1 MAIQTSKAVTEI
13 KVVNSGSKNVIAE
26 FNLKVTSYDDSD
38 QERTTIDSENTFE
51 LETEGRTTSSEG
63 WVAYGSVTQ
72 AKLEEWG
79 GEELAQ
85 WVSQTTGNQVS
96 WINSVLNPPAPAI
109 VNKDLPF

>member
-13 KVVNSGSKNVIAE
+13 KVVNSGSKNIIAE

-38 QERTTIDSENTFE
+38 QEGTTISSEGTFQ
-51 LETEGRTTSSEG
+51 LETEGRTTSSAG

-79 GEELAQ
+79 GEELTK
-85 WVSQTTGNQVS
+85 WVSSVTSNQTS
-96 WINSVLNPPAPAI
+96 WISSVLNPPAPAI
-109 VNKDLPF
+109 VDKALPF